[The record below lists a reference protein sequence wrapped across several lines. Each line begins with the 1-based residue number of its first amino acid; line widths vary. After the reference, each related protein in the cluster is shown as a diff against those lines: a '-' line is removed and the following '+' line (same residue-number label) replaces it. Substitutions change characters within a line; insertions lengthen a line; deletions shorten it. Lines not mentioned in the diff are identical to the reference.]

1 MESVILLLLSNIAHA
16 DTTTTVQ
23 TVGTTVGL
31 AFFINAIVQIF
42 AGVAQH
48 PVASGIGL
56 SAVSAFFSII
66 WFFVSGKFTAWQ
78 QKNAQNSAQ
87 ENEQNF
93 VDNQLPQ
100 NQQDNNDDNQGRKN
114 LDGP

>member
-1 MESVILLLLSNIAHA
+1 MESIILLFLCSTAHA
-16 DTTTTVQ
+16 QTTVQ
-23 TVGTTVGL
+23 TVGTTISV

-48 PVASGIGL
+48 PVASGIGI
-56 SAVSAFFSII
+56 SAVSAFFSVI